1 MLITPKTTPMK
12 SKFLG
17 FSAVGGPTTF
27 YAVDENGD
35 PNEGCNPKDLE
46 NTEIQYYIKWKGWS
60 HIHNTWESEQSL
72 KDNKVS
78 SRFKYLTIR
87 GSKISCETLFYKF

>member
-1 MLITPKTTPMK
+1 MHCKGLNRTVSIHL
-12 SKFLG
+12 SDLVIFFIHSFL
-17 FSAVGGPTTF
+17 AVGGPTTF

-35 PNEGCNPKDLE
+35 PNEGCNPNDLD
-46 NTEIQYYIKWKGWS
+46 NTEIQYFIKWKGWS

-78 SRFKYLTIR
+78 
-87 GSKISCETLFYKF
+87 

>member
-1 MLITPKTTPMK
+1 MIFYFKTTWLSFFIDK
-12 SKFLG
+12 NLFI
-17 FSAVGGPTTF
+17 AVGGPTTF

-35 PNEGCNPKDLE
+35 PNEGCDTNDLQ
-46 NTEIQYYIKWKGWS
+46 NTEIQYLIKWKGWS

-78 SRFKYLTIR
+78 CDKL
-87 GSKISCETLFYKF
+87 